1 MFVLPALL
9 SLLASASS
17 QSLDTIQKDHHTDKY
32 SPDKPPSTPP
42 LKADPSCFV
51 QSSSEDECLVPSSA
65 ATLDSFGPHL
75 VIVRRGATPFLL
87 PAMKDAMD
95 PSTMALKYHRTGF
108 SNHHAL
114 DVTSKHVA
122 PSTHQIQFTC
132 ADPIGKYTLTQ
143 EDTVVQTILVLFNP
157 FAAECIE
164 HANEEISTDEYIF
177 QTTGLIW
184 QGLSD
189 NYEAHLWEY
198 DQFSGLNLL
207 VAFHLLR
214 HLTAVELASPVA
226 VSRALSLQ
234 INEDMC
240 IGKWGESDEY
250 EFDNDQGWKHN
261 DEYQCSTT
269 EEDPDGTASSW
280 ISKCT
285 DPTTWVGTSRIS
297 EQYWARQQMIRL
309 YHASKGNKGL
319 QKDIHRQLGN
329 SKTNKPGTSNV
340 QFCQCFVY
348 AGILTTMGRSLGIAT
363 RPGTTTIRPLLW
375 YRNDIRTTVNNDTYI
390 LPTAATAITAT
401 TVPIF
406 YNYHYSHYE
415 RLLLY
420 QSPRFVPPTT
430 RTTTRR
436 SRCFIGWTKRTTT
449 VGKTCRRMIYAQTGS

>member
-1 MFVLPALL
+1 
-9 SLLASASS
+9 
-17 QSLDTIQKDHHTDKY
+17 
-32 SPDKPPSTPP
+32 
-42 LKADPSCFV
+42 
-51 QSSSEDECLVPSSA
+51 
-65 ATLDSFGPHL
+65 
-75 VIVRRGATPFLL
+75 
-87 PAMKDAMD
+87 MKDAMD

-164 HANEEISTDEYIF
+164 HANKEISTDEYIF

-234 INEDMC
+234 INDDMC

-375 YRNDIRTTVNNDTYI
+375 YRNDIRT
-390 LPTAATAITAT
+390 L
-401 TVPIF
+401 
-406 YNYHYSHYE
+406 
-415 RLLLY
+415 
-420 QSPRFVPPTT
+420 
-430 RTTTRR
+430 
-436 SRCFIGWTKRTTT
+436 
-449 VGKTCRRMIYAQTGS
+449 

>member
-1 MFVLPALL
+1 
-9 SLLASASS
+9 
-17 QSLDTIQKDHHTDKY
+17 
-32 SPDKPPSTPP
+32 
-42 LKADPSCFV
+42 
-51 QSSSEDECLVPSSA
+51 
-65 ATLDSFGPHL
+65 

-108 SNHHAL
+108 SNHHDAL

-250 EFDNDQGWKHN
+250 EFDNDQG
-261 DEYQCSTT
+261 
-269 EEDPDGTASSW
+269 
-280 ISKCT
+280 
-285 DPTTWVGTSRIS
+285 
-297 EQYWARQQMIRL
+297 
-309 YHASKGNKGL
+309 
-319 QKDIHRQLGN
+319 
-329 SKTNKPGTSNV
+329 
-340 QFCQCFVY
+340 
-348 AGILTTMGRSLGIAT
+348 
-363 RPGTTTIRPLLW
+363 
-375 YRNDIRTTVNNDTYI
+375 
-390 LPTAATAITAT
+390 
-401 TVPIF
+401 
-406 YNYHYSHYE
+406 
-415 RLLLY
+415 
-420 QSPRFVPPTT
+420 
-430 RTTTRR
+430 
-436 SRCFIGWTKRTTT
+436 
-449 VGKTCRRMIYAQTGS
+449 